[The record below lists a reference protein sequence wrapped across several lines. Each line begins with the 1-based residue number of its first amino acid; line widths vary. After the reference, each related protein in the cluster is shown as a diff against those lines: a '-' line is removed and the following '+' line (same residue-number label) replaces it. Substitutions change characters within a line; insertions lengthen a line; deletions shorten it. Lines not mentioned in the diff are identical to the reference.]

1 MKGRAS
7 MENDDLERMYWF
19 TVMDSAKLLTTA
31 HIGIDVFLSDVYD
44 SVVSLNSTDPAVLDL
59 LSILDQISQQ
69 REIKNANTIA
79 EQVFKAWILWFLWL

>member
-1 MKGRAS
+1 

-31 HIGIDVFLSDVYD
+31 NIGIDVFLSDVYD

-69 REIKNANTIA
+69 REIKNANSIA
-79 EQVFKAWILWFLWL
+79 EQIFKA

>member
-31 HIGIDVFLSDVYD
+31 NIGIDVFLSDVYD

-69 REIKNANTIA
+69 REIKNANSIA
-79 EQVFKAWILWFLWL
+79 EQIFKA

>member
-1 MKGRAS
+1 

-44 SVVSLNSTDPAVLDL
+44 SVMSLNSTDPTVLDL

-79 EQVFKAWILWFLWL
+79 EQIFKA